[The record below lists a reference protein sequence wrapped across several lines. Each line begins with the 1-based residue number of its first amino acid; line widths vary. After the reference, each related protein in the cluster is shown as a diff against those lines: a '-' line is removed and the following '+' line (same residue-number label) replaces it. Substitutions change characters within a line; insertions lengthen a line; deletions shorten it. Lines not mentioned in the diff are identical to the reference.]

1 MEQKR
6 ILHIAVENFAGL
18 PYRVVREERAYGLRS
33 RLVTLYRTSQEFPD
47 EFSLE
52 LPFLKGNLMRKVRH
66 STGSTSPIGTS
77 RRTNGDRPPLWSYP
91 KGSKLFF
98 DIRDML
104 WSVKIKKSGVLN
116 MLSDA
121 DIVVLDGG
129 LGFLRSGRYVLK
141 WAEERGALVS
151 VFYGSDLRNRGVIPW
166 IERATKLWFTM
177 EFDHRYLHPD
187 IEWLPF
193 PFDTEGIPERTS
205 RIGETPI
212 RIGHSPTKR
221 AAKGSDRI
229 IAAVKELAKE
239 YPVELVLIEG
249 VSYRE
254 ALRMKASCHI
264 FVDQLGELGYGV
276 SALEALAM
284 GIPTTVQLKDDLEQA
299 LGEHPFVNVS
309 ARNIEEKL
317 ATLIED
323 KEQQEELSQ
332 KGMKWVVSFHS
343 AKEVVKK
350 MIRQYEDKGWL

>member
-1 MEQKR
+1 MGQKR

-18 PYRVVREERAYGLRS
+18 PYTIVREERAWGIQSHLI
-33 RLVTLYRTSQEFPD
+33 TLYRTSQEFPE

-52 LPFLKGNLMRKVRH
+52 LPFLKGNLMRRVRH
-66 STGSTSPIGTS
+66 STGSTSSIGTS

-91 KGSKLFF
+91 KGLKPLF

-104 WSVKIKKSGVLN
+104 WNVKIKKSGVLN
-116 MLSDA
+116 MLFDA

-151 VFYGSDLRNRGVIPW
+151 VFYGSDLRSRGVIAP
-166 IERATKLWFTM
+166 IERMTKLHFTM
-177 EFDHRYLHPD
+177 EFDHSYLHPD

-193 PFDTEGIPERTS
+193 PFDTDGIPRRTS
-205 RIGETPI
+205 KIGEIPI

-229 IAAVKELAKE
+229 IAAVEHLAMK

-249 VSYRE
+249 VPYSD

-284 GIPTTVQLKDDLEQA
+284 GIPTAVELKDDLAKA

-309 ARNIEEKL
+309 APNIEERL
-317 ATLIED
+317 TMLIED
-323 KEQQEELSQ
+323 KERQQELSQ
-332 KGMKWVVSFHS
+332 KGIRWVKHFHS
-343 AKEVVKK
+343 AKEIVKK